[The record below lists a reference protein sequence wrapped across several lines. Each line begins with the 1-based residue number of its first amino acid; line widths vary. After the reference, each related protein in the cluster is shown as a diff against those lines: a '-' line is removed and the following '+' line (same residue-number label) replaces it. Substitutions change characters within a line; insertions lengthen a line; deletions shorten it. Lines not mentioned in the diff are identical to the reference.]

1 MKTIRLSGRETA
13 VLRAIGYS
21 LSVPGSG
28 LLEQT
33 QIQFHELVDIING
46 LMEVGYVQTEPPM
59 DRVTVEN
66 FEDTLIE
73 INPSYAKELKEATK
87 RS

>member
-1 MKTIRLSGRETA
+1 MKTIKLSGREAA

-21 LSVPGSG
+21 IGVPGSE

-33 QIQFHELVDIING
+33 QIQFRELVDIING

-59 DRVTVEN
+59 DRVTAEN
-66 FEDTLIE
+66 VEDTLIE